1 MRDRAGRLMF
11 LFSTSPVHDTKVAP
25 AANTPVL
32 RAIQD
37 GAQRT
42 GTSFDFLVK
51 TAQRESALDPN
62 AKAGTSSATGLFQ
75 FLDQTWLAT
84 MRGQGAQHGLGDYSA
99 AITPGIDGRL
109 SVADPALRQQI
120 MEMRR
125 DPAIASVM
133 AGEFTQ
139 KNREHL
145 KAVIGRDP
153 TGGELYAAHVL
164 GARGA
169 SELIRTMQADPD
181 RPAVRVFP
189 EAAAANKPIF
199 FDRAGK
205 ARSVTEVFGVLAAA
219 HENVSV
225 AAAPA
230 QSQGEAPMAALS
242 PARQKGLI
250 GLFSTEGNRAPISEA
265 VTRHWGAG
273 RPNGPDG
280 QVRLANLQRGVS
292 FFPRADSPAN
302 ELASL
307 DGRGSGAASTQPAP
321 VLVGVPVV
329 APLPPARPDR
339 LAVMA
344 ASDPQAT
351 QSRRKSSKL
360 PFDLTRFQK
369 PGARL

>member
-1 MRDRAGRLMF
+1 MF
-11 LFSTSPVHDTKVAP
+11 LFSTSPSPETKAVQP
-25 AANTPVL
+25 ASTPVL

-37 GAQRT
+37 GAQRS
-42 GTSFDFLVK
+42 GTSFDFLVR

-84 MRGQGAQHGLGDYSA
+84 LKGQGAQHGLGDFA
-99 AITPGIDGRL
+99 GAITQGSDGRL

-120 MEMRR
+120 LEMRR

-139 KNREHL
+139 KNREQL
-145 KAVIGRDP
+145 KSVIGRDP
-153 TGGELYAAHVL
+153 TGGELYVAHVL

-169 SELIRTMQADPD
+169 SELIKTIQADPD
-181 RPAVRVFP
+181 RAAMKLFP

-219 HENVSV
+219 HDHISV
-225 AAAPA
+225 AAPA
-230 QSQGEAPMAALS
+230 SQVQGEAPLAALS

-250 GLFSTEGNRAPISEA
+250 GLFSTEGSREPISEA

-273 RPNGPDG
+273 RKANGQVQGG
-280 QVRLANLQRGVS
+280 QVRLASLDRGAS
-292 FFPRADSPAN
+292 FFPRADAPAT

-307 DGRGSGAASTQPAP
+307 SAPGEAAQRVSTPPGITVLAP
-321 VLVGVPVV
+321 V
-329 APLPPARPDR
+329 PPARPDG
-339 LAVMA
+339 LAA
-344 ASDPQAT
+344 ATTSAVGT
-351 QSRRKSSKL
+351 TAKAKRKQGQL

>member
-1 MRDRAGRLMF
+1 MF
-11 LFSTSPVHDTKVAP
+11 LFSTSPTPETKAAQP
-25 AANTPVL
+25 ANTPVL

-37 GAQRT
+37 GAQRS

-84 MRGQGAQHGLGDYSA
+84 LKGQGAQHGLGDFA
-99 AITPGIDGRL
+99 GAITQASDGRL

-120 MEMRR
+120 MDMRR

-139 KNREHL
+139 KNREQL
-145 KAVIGRDP
+145 KSVIGRDP
-153 TGGELYAAHVL
+153 TGGELYVAHVL

-169 SELIRTMQADPD
+169 TDLIKTMQADPD
-181 RPAVRVFP
+181 RAAVKLFP

-225 AAAPA
+225 AAAAVSGP
-230 QSQGEAPMAALS
+230 SGESPLAALS

-250 GLFSTEGNRAPISEA
+250 GLFSTEGSRAPISEA

-273 RPNGPDG
+273 RSADG
-280 QVRLANLQRGVS
+280 QVRLANLDRGVS
-292 FFPRADSPAN
+292 FFPRADAVPGK

-307 DGRGSGAASTQPAP
+307 SSAGEPALRVPVLTGIPIQAP
-321 VLVGVPVV
+321 VPPV
-329 APLPPARPDR
+329 RPDR
-339 LAVMA
+339 LGVT
-344 ASDPQAT
+344 AT
-351 QSRRKSSKL
+351 PLTNTAQPRRKTSLS

-369 PGARL
+369 PGARS